1 MEDDDIIQLKTNP
14 AQCREN
20 RPAPITSSAAVEP
33 AAGRSRITKAE
44 HDYHK
49 SIFSTVIK
57 LIFVL
62 LLIIFIVL
70 GAASMYAIKT
80 LAVYPQKSYIIHD
93 TAKKLEN
100 TEGIEKKI
108 DVLRN
113 GIEKFISGES
123 EVLPAEAKSGKS
135 GGGKFKTIRD
145 RNEMSI
151 KAANSGN

>member
-1 MEDDDIIQLKTNP
+1 MEDDDIIKLKTDP
-14 AQCREN
+14 VQCREN
-20 RPAPITSSAAVEP
+20 QPAPITSSAAVEP
-33 AAGRSRITKAE
+33 AAGRSKLTKAE
-44 HDYHK
+44 HDYRR
-49 SIFSTVIK
+49 SIFSTVIT

-80 LAVYPQKSYIIHD
+80 LAVYPQKSYIIYD

-123 EVLPAEAKSGKS
+123 EVSTKSKSGKS

>member
-1 MEDDDIIQLKTNP
+1 MEDDDIIQLKTDP
-14 AQCREN
+14 VQCREN
-20 RPAPITSSAAVEP
+20 QPAPITSSAAVEP
-33 AAGRSRITKAE
+33 AAGRSKLTKAE
-44 HDYHK
+44 RNYRR
-49 SIFSTVIK
+49 SIFSTVIM

-80 LAVYPQKSYIIHD
+80 LAAYPQKSYIIHD

-123 EVLPAEAKSGKS
+123 EVSTKSKSGKS

>member
-1 MEDDDIIQLKTNP
+1 MEDEYTIQLKANP
-14 AQCREN
+14 VQCREN
-20 RPAPITSSAAVEP
+20 QPAPITSSAAVEP
-33 AAGRSRITKAE
+33 AAGRSKLTKAE
-44 HDYHK
+44 RNYRR
-49 SIFSTVIK
+49 SIFSAVIT

-123 EVLPAEAKSGKS
+123 EVSTKSKSGKS